1 MLKPQDIV
9 ILLKI
14 HSLKNH
20 DWAYKS
26 LAGSLGMSAS
36 EVHSGLKRCEVSS
49 LYAASSGQIRSQ
61 AVLEF
66 LIHGLK
72 YVFPAQPGAM
82 RRGIPTAHSAE
93 PLSSCLSASPESAY
107 VWADPSGKVKGQTIE
122 LLYKSVPTAVQ
133 NDHGLYE
140 LLSLIDA
147 IRLGRVRE
155 QQLVIGLLEQR
166 LETSSIS

>member
-14 HSLKNH
+14 HTLKNH
-20 DWAYKS
+20 TWTYKALASS
-26 LAGSLGMSAS
+26 LVMSMS
-36 EVHSGLKRCEVSS
+36 EVHSGLKRCGVSG
-49 LYAASSGQIRSQ
+49 LYAESSGQIRPQ

-66 LIHGLK
+66 LTHGLK
-72 YVFPAQPGAM
+72 YVFPVQPGGM
-82 RRGIPTAHSAE
+82 GRGIPTAHSAE

-107 VWADPSGKVKGQTIE
+107 VWADPSGKVKGQTIKP
-122 LLYKSVPTAVQ
+122 LYKSVPRAAQ
-133 NDHGLYE
+133 NDPSLYE

-155 QQLVIGLLEQR
+155 QQLAIELLEQR
-166 LETSSIS
+166 LGAS